1 MNNKKVVLLITLI
14 IVLSLS
20 FGIVYLINST
30 KNITC
35 ELNKDNYNIIINL
48 EKNKIISFDY
58 KYSFDTIEKSVDK
71 FDMMSSYIDFIVK
84 LDGVEADI
92 NQNKNILEYSIK
104 VDIENVSKDN
114 YKLLEV
120 DKVIGLGNKEII
132 KYYEDLGYTCK

>member
-48 EKNKIISFDY
+48 DKNNINFDY
-58 KYSFDTIEKSVDK
+58 KYNFDTIEKSVDK

-104 VDIENVSKDN
+104 VDIENVSNDN

>member
-14 IVLSLS
+14 IVLSLC

-114 YKLLEV
+114 YKLLEI
-120 DKVIGLGNKEII
+120 DKVVSLNNKEII

>member
-1 MNNKKVVLLITLI
+1 MNNKKVVLLIILI

-35 ELNKDNYNIIINL
+35 ELNKDNYNIIISL
-48 EKNKIISFDY
+48 DKNNINFDY
-58 KYSFDTIEKSVDK
+58 KYNFDTIEKSVDK

-120 DKVIGLGNKEII
+120 DKVIGLGNKAII

>member
-114 YKLLEV
+114 YKLLEI
-120 DKVIGLGNKEII
+120 DKVVSLNNKEII

>member
-48 EKNKIISFDY
+48 DKNNINFDY
-58 KYSFDTIEKSVDK
+58 KYNFDTIEKSVDK

-114 YKLLEV
+114 YKLLEI
-120 DKVIGLGNKEII
+120 DKVVSLNNKEII

>member
-48 EKNKIISFDY
+48 DKNNINFDY
-58 KYSFDTIEKSVDK
+58 KYNFDTIEKSVDK

>member
-48 EKNKIISFDY
+48 DKNNINFDY
-58 KYSFDTIEKSVDK
+58 KYNFDSIEKSVDK

-132 KYYEDLGYTCK
+132 KYYEDLGYT

>member
-20 FGIVYLINST
+20 FGIFYLINSN

-114 YKLLEV
+114 YKLLEI
-120 DKVIGLGNKEII
+120 DKVIDLSNKEII
-132 KYYEDLGYTCK
+132 KYYEDLGYSCK